1 MNENVVIERLMSYKN
16 EKYINDYTLCYIL
29 DIDDEFQLKKS
40 LKRIGIKPTKIMGYQ
55 DMYEVREI
63 FYNLDIIIKEVYYV

>member
-1 MNENVVIERLMSYKN
+1 MCEITIINKLISYKD
-16 EKYINDYTLCYIL
+16 KYINDYTLCYIF
-29 DIDDEFQLKKS
+29 DIDDEFKIKKL

-63 FYNLDIIIKEVYYV
+63 FNSIDKIIKEVYYV